1 MAREKRREQRLS
13 HGFYMRVLDES
24 THALLGYISQVSQR
38 GFRLDCLKP
47 LPVEKDYTLRLEYTS
62 VVEDKPY
69 IIFTARVVWCR
80 PDEIIPNE
88 YYAGFT
94 ITAISTFDQGIYQGI
109 VEKYGK
115 FEHKW

>member
-1 MAREKRREQRLS
+1 MD
-13 HGFYMRVLDES
+13 FICRVLDES
-24 THALLGYISQVSQR
+24 THALLGYISQVSQH

-47 LPVEKDYTLRLEYTS
+47 VPVKQDYTLRVEYTS

-88 YYAGFT
+88 YFAGFK
-94 ITAISTFDQGIYQGI
+94 ITSISTFDQEIYEGI
-109 VEKYGK
+109 VQKYGT